1 MSKWPPPEKQDLLY
15 QHEEFIARVNKIRG
29 ADESLIRPTHWWLHL
44 LETSGGA
51 ALLTVL
57 IGGLCGAGL
66 NFLIQRD
73 LKDRESQQALLR
85 LQFEQK
91 LITYKNLEDQRQ
103 EFLKHL
109 YERVGRS
116 TTAAYDLI
124 FLTGSDVV
132 PSSDTDYQKE
142 LRQQRNEIIQRYN
155 SSDNEWRAEQESLE
169 LLISYYHDN
178 SSEVRG
184 SWRSAQEAIN
194 TYMKCAETTWK
205 EYNETKITN
214 DINSVCQTE
223 RKSFKDRLSDFT
235 VVVGNARRSL

>member
-1 MSKWPPPEKQDLLY
+1 MSKWLPPEKQELLY
-15 QHEEFIARVNKIRG
+15 QHEEFIAKINKIRG
-29 ADESLIRPTHWWLHL
+29 GGESLKRATHWWLHI

-73 LKDRESQQALLR
+73 LKNRESQQSLLK

-91 LITYKNLEDQRQ
+91 LISYKNLEDQRQ

-109 YERVGRS
+109 YEQVGRS

-124 FLTGSDVV
+124 SLTGSDVV

-155 SSDNEWRAEQESLE
+155 SSDHEWRAEQESLE

-178 SSEVRG
+178 SSEVKDA
-184 SWRSAQEAIN
+184 WRSAQEAIN
-194 TYMKCAETTWK
+194 TYMKCAERTWEK
-205 EYNETKITN
+205 YNETKITN
-214 DINSVCQTE
+214 DINGICQAE
-223 RKSFKDRLSDFT
+223 RKSFKDRLGDFT
-235 VVVGNARRSL
+235 IVVGNARRSP